1 MNEWNEG
8 YVTEIE
14 YTQAYY
20 AELNPLRARLPL
32 LYSGFR
38 PPDVARACELGFG
51 MGLSLA
57 IHAAA
62 NDIEWWGTDFNP
74 SHAVNARDM
83 LDASGAVGHV
93 FDESFAEFCA
103 REDLPEFDFIGLH
116 GIWSWVSE
124 ANRRCI
130 VDLLARR
137 LRPGGLVYIS
147 YNAMPGWAPM
157 LPVRNFL
164 AQYHAA
170 CGRQAGSLLDNIGTT
185 LDFARRLADMKTGYM
200 GANPSLA
207 ERIRKLCE
215 QNRSYLAH
223 EYFNAD
229 WTPMAFGDVALR
241 LSRAKL
247 GFACSAVPLD
257 LVPFL
262 NFTSEQAAL
271 IEGTPD
277 PVLRETIRDLLSNQQ
292 FRREYW
298 IKGAK
303 RLQRSEQQAALRLE
317 RVAMSSMP
325 GDLPERI
332 RTPVGEVSLHK
343 EIYEPIVEAIW
354 RLGGPLIGDVE
365 RECSPRG
372 IGIAQIAQALVVLM
386 GRGLVTPA
394 CEEAAVRAARPSSDA
409 LNSYL
414 LASGRVGQV
423 VDFLASPVSGGGV
436 PANVVQQLF
445 IAARQAGLSSPADLS
460 DFAWRTL
467 SVKGHKLLKDGKALE
482 GEHAN
487 RNELAE
493 QASAFLQ
500 SRAIVAQRML
510 VFS

>member
-1 MNEWNEG
+1 MSDWSEG

-38 PPDVARACELGFG
+38 PPDVARACELGYG

-62 NDIEWWGTDFNP
+62 TGIEWWGTDFNP

-83 LDASGAVGHV
+83 LRASGVAGHV

-147 YNAMPGWAPM
+147 YNSMPGWAPM

-170 CGRQAGSLLDNIGTT
+170 CGRQAGGLLDNIGTT
-185 LDFARRLADMKTGYM
+185 LDFARKLADMKAGYI

-207 ERIRKLCE
+207 ERIRKICE

-229 WTPMAFGDVALR
+229 WTPMAFNDVASR

-298 IKGAK
+298 VKGAR
-303 RLQRSEQQAALRLE
+303 RLQRAEQQAALRQE
-317 RVAMSSMP
+317 RVAMSSVP
-325 GDLPERI
+325 GDLPEKI

-354 RLGGPLIGDVE
+354 RLGAPLIGEVE
-365 RECSPRG
+365 RECSSRG

-394 CEEAAVRAARPSSDA
+394 RDETAIRAARPSSDD
-409 LNSYL
+409 LNSHL
-414 LASGRVGQV
+414 LASGRVGQG

-436 PANVVQQLF
+436 PVNAVQQLF
-445 IAARQAGLSSPADLS
+445 IAARHAGLSSPGDFS
-460 DFAWRTL
+460 DFAWRVL
-467 SVKGHKLLKDGKALE
+467 SGKGHKILKDGKAVE
-482 GEHAN
+482 EEQAN
-487 RNELAE
+487 RDELAA
-493 QASAFLQ
+493 QAREFLR
-500 SRAIVAQRML
+500 SRAMVVEKMCILR
-510 VFS
+510 